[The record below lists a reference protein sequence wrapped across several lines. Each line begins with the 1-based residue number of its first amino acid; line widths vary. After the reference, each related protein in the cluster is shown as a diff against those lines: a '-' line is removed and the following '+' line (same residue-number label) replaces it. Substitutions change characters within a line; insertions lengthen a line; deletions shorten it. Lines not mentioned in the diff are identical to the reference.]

1 VTGSRPEDPRPQAG
15 DGAARRARAGFVT
28 RVSVV
33 RAWVGA
39 LCAAGV
45 EDGCEN
51 PLILRGSQR
60 SVKMAVVVNIAVDE
74 AGDDVPPGVTGAR
87 WSRQVVF
94 HPECYERVGRAIWG
108 EPTNGPPTPTPRQAN
123 PRPIPFS
130 T

>member
-1 VTGSRPEDPRPQAG
+1 MTGSPTSDPRSPIAH
-15 DGAARRARAGFVT
+15 DAARRARSGFVT

-45 EDGCEN
+45 EEGCEN

-74 AGDDVPPGVTGAR
+74 AGVDVPTGVTGAR

-108 EPTNGPPTPTPRQAN
+108 EPTNGPRPPTPRQAN